1 MTVDEAS
8 VWAVEEAYDQAWCR
22 GDLDGLMGCLTADA
36 VVVNPRGEVAIGASE
51 IREALGGF
59 LAGEGSGTNH
69 QSTLERI
76 SVVTDAV
83 VVVDG
88 QAVLSPRAGG
98 MHQTTL
104 THAFTDVL
112 RRSGDSWLIAHV
124 RAYGMAT
131 RPDLPNSAAS

>member
-1 MTVDEAS
+1 MTVDEAN

-22 GDLDGLMGCLTADA
+22 GDLDGLLGCLTSDA
-36 VVVNPRGEVAIGASE
+36 VVVNPRGEVAVGARE

-69 QSTLERI
+69 HSTLERI

-88 QAVLSPRAGG
+88 QAVLSPRAGRED
-98 MHQTTL
+98 QTTL
-104 THAFTDVL
+104 SHAFTDVL
-112 RRSGDSWLIAHV
+112 RRSGDAWLIAHV
-124 RAYGMAT
+124 RAYGLAT
-131 RPDLPNSAAS
+131 RPSLPNNTAS